1 MGIDHQSDQNL
12 VVSCGGEPAQRIEKA
27 HPVHVDV
34 LALGCLPHDEAHQIV
49 NQRKNYQR
57 FEHPV
62 DGLAFEDG
70 ESHSG
75 FQMRIIRFNA
85 PPGTVEL
92 CQGFNTVEDGIN
104 QRRNQ
109 GDGFDPKAFALDP
122 VASLA
127 DLQAVRELCK
137 RRGVHPVWTVKGFE
151 PLYALIA
158 RPKPCHPA

>member
-27 HPVHVDV
+27 NPVHVDV

-49 NQRKNYQR
+49 NQRKNYQL

-122 VASLA
+122 VA
-127 DLQAVRELCK
+127 
-137 RRGVHPVWTVKGFE
+137 
-151 PLYALIA
+151 
-158 RPKPCHPA
+158 